1 MSENLKTIKIQ
12 NLVTKPKYV
21 EERRV
26 TIQTIYNWIKEGKVK
41 VVEFM
46 GHEYIDRSTY
56 VD

>member
-1 MSENLKTIKIQ
+1 MSGNLKTIKIQ
-12 NLVTKPKYV
+12 NLVTKPKYA

-46 GHEYIDRSTY
+46 GHEIVAYFQGL
-56 VD
+56 

>member
-12 NLVTKPKYV
+12 NLVTKPKYA